1 MRVPE
6 EFGSYL
12 VGEQLGIGGMAVVHL
27 AEARSAAGFRKRVAL
42 KRLLPHVAHNPEL
55 VAAFAAEA
63 RLAGYLR
70 HPNIA
75 QIFDFGKLEGVHYIA
90 FEFVPG
96 PTLEQLARQCNAN
109 VGPIPTP
116 IVLNIAHQICD
127 ALDHAHNLTDEAGR
141 PLGIVHRDVS
151 PPNLIVSNNGLVKL
165 IDFGLAKAKRASN
178 DTQVGVIK
186 GKLSYVAPEYLAGK
200 LDARCDLWAVGVVVH
215 ELLTGHKLFDA
226 ANDFEALDRVRSM
239 RVRPPSKSNPDVPDD
254 LDDIVMTAL
263 QRDPASRWQS
273 AAAMRTA
280 LGGVAA
286 QLQAITNSQLI
297 DWVEWAFMQDRKP
310 QDSVVAKLIEILDQ
324 PSRPI
329 EAVADDDP
337 KASRPAIV
345 AAMLERRKQTT
356 PAVGA
361 EVVRPVLR
369 QRSRVGLVLLLLVL
383 VLAAGAAGAIA
394 TYGVPRW

>member
-1 MRVPE
+1 M
-6 EFGSYL
+6 
-12 VGEQLGIGGMAVVHL
+12 
-27 AEARSAAGFRKRVAL
+27 
-42 KRLLPHVAHNPEL
+42 
-55 VAAFAAEA
+55 
-63 RLAGYLR
+63 
-70 HPNIA
+70 
-75 QIFDFGKLEGVHYIA
+75 HYIA

-96 PTLEQLARQCNAN
+96 PTLQQLARQCNAN

-127 ALDHAHNLTDEAGR
+127 ALDHAHNLTDESGR

-178 DTQVGVIK
+178 DTQVGIIK
-186 GKLSYVAPEYLAGK
+186 GKLSYVAPEYIAGK

-215 ELLTGHKLFDA
+215 ELLTGRKLFDA
-226 ANDFEALDRVRSM
+226 DNDFDTLDRVRSM

-280 LGGVAA
+280 LAGVGA
-286 QLQAITNSQLI
+286 QLQPITNSQLI

-310 QDSVVAKLIEILDQ
+310 QESVVAKLIEILDQ

-329 EAVADDDP
+329 EAIADDDP
-337 KASRPAIV
+337 NASRPAIV

-369 QRSRVGLVLLLLVL
+369 QKSRVGLVLLLLVL
-383 VLAAGAAGAIA
+383 LLTAGAAA
-394 TYGVPRW
+394 TVALYGVPKW